1 MSLFIVHCSL
11 FIVQVN
17 NQFLFSGL
25 AEAGEQE
32 LDQLDKLDQSDELDG
47 LESMSI
53 NIFAFK

>member
-1 MSLFIVHCSL
+1 MFIVHCSL

-32 LDQLDKLDQSDELDG
+32 LDQLDKLDQLDELDG
-47 LESMSI
+47 PKSMSI